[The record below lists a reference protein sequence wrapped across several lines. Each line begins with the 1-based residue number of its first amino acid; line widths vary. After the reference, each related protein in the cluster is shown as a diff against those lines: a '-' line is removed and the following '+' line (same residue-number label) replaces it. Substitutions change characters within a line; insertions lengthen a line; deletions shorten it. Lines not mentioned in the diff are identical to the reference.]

1 MKSAQEA
8 ILIAAFGTTI
18 SHAAEAYKRFDEAVK
33 ARFPGR
39 EVRWAYTSTIVRK
52 KLALRGDAK
61 ESVGEAVSRL
71 AGDGYRNLSVL
82 PLQVIPGVE
91 FHLIR
96 REVSAFLRATEAGGV
111 TVRVGDPLLSGY
123 DEAVRV
129 ARALISDVPKERK
142 SSDAVVFMGHGSR
155 RHPADLFYVALNS
168 ILKEKDPLAF
178 LGTVEGHPT
187 LDDIVKKCKAAGC
200 TKAWL
205 IPFMAVAGDH
215 AINDM
220 AGDGEDSWKSILEKA
235 GIGCTPVLRG
245 VLDSPG
251 VRDVWLDHL
260 ADIVSRK

>member
-1 MKSAQEA
+1 MKFLLA
-8 ILIAAFGTTI
+8 
-18 SHAAEAYKRFDEAVK
+18 KV
-33 ARFPGR
+33 PGS
-39 EVRWAYTSTIVRK
+39 VFTSTAFPLLQRDRDLQPVEPLFPPRRVHTGVEHGRDLIKPECDPYDKPHARS
-52 KLALRGDAK
+52 LGD
-61 ESVGEAVSRL
+61 S
-71 AGDGYRNLSVL
+71 
-82 PLQVIPGVE
+82 LQVIPGVE

-96 REVSAFLRATEAGGV
+96 REVSAFLQATEAGGV

-251 VRDVWLDHL
+251 VRDVWLDNL